1 MIVSAGIDQTTSSS
15 RPEYSQSGQWNAR
28 VLDARKYQAKA
39 NIATMVGTTIASM
52 IAIES
57 IRIIL
62 SAAAIGPCGSRMFIG
77 GGFPPP
83 PCNATPTRSGLGDNA
98 RQIMACREFAKS
110 HEFTLPVHDLASAL
124 EAFHMRGRPAA

>member
-1 MIVSAGIDQTTSSS
+1 MMVSAGIDQTTSSS

-39 NIATMVGTTIASM
+39 KIAAMVGSTIASM

-57 IRIIL
+57 IRICL

-77 GGFPPP
+77 QQTPAAPTRRLQERAATGVVPIPPP
-83 PCNATPTRSGLGDNA
+83 RNYTAE
-98 RQIMACREFAKS
+98 IMTASRE
-110 HEFTLPVHDLASAL
+110 HLTLQLL
-124 EAFHMRGRPAA
+124 